1 MVWESDKKSKL
12 RGRNLENTSEEKKY
26 FRSWMWMV
34 LKKEFGNK
42 N

>member
-1 MVWESDKKSKL
+1 MVWESEKKSKL
-12 RGRNLENTSEEKKY
+12 IGRNLENTSEEKY